1 MRLFTGIAIPEE
13 AAKELAKFT
22 GKLKAY
28 ADLRWSR
35 PEKLHLTTAFI
46 GDWPEKRLREL
57 REALHRVTTSGP
69 IDLFL
74 ARAGWM
80 PSVRF
85 ARALYAGAGPYEPL
99 HDLHKAT
106 ARVLTEVGVELEDR
120 IYRPHVT
127 LARRRGNTDIKKLNS
142 HIEEMDTHRLTGF
155 VATSFHLY
163 LSADG
168 AYTKLEEYP
177 L

>member
-1 MRLFTGIAIPEE
+1 MRLFTGIAVPEE

-22 GKLKAY
+22 TKLKTY
-28 ADLRWSR
+28 ADLRWTR
-35 PEKLHLTTAFI
+35 PEKLHITTAFL
-46 GDWPEKRLREL
+46 GEWPEKRLREL
-57 REALHRVTTSGP
+57 REALHKVATPGP
-69 IDLFL
+69 VDLFL

-85 ARALYAGAGPYEPL
+85 ARALYTGVGPYEPL

-106 ARVLTEVGVELEDR
+106 ARVLLEIGAELEDR

-127 LARRRGNTDIKKLNS
+127 LARRRGKVNIKKLNDQ
-142 HIEEMDTHRLTGF
+142 IEEMDTHRLAGF
-155 VATSFHLY
+155 EATAFHLF

-168 AYTKLEEYP
+168 KYTKLEEYP